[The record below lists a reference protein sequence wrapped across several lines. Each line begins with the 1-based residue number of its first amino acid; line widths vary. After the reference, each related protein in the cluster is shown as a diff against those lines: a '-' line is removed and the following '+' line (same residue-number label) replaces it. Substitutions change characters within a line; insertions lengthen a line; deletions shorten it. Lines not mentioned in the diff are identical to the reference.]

1 MTANQTPNQ
10 VAAKVLSLLDA
21 VLEREKPEIIL
32 VQGDTT
38 TAFAGAFAAFN
49 RKIKIGH
56 IEAGLRSGDA
66 LSPFPEELNRRLIS
80 QLTTLHFCA
89 TGGNKRN
96 LTAEGISEKSIFLCG
111 NTVVDASNSIL
122 EKEQPSAKI
131 KKLLDETNGFKR
143 ILLTTHRRESF
154 GETMA
159 GNLKTLRDFIEQR
172 TDVCLIF
179 PVHPNPNVKRITE
192 KILANREQI
201 FLLEPLDYVNFC
213 RVDASRVA
221 DCVRFGRRSGRS
233 SGFRKTA
240 FNFAGKHRT
249 SRSD

>member
-10 VAAKVLSLLDA
+10 VAVKVLSLLDA

-32 VQGDTT
+32 VQGDMT

-56 IEAGLRSGDA
+56 VEAGLRSGDA

-80 QLTTLHFCA
+80 QLTTFHFCA

-96 LTAEGISEKSIFLCG
+96 LTAEGISEKSIFVCG
-111 NTVVDASNSIL
+111 NTVVDALNCIL
-122 EKEQPSAKI
+122 EKQQPGAKI
-131 KKLLDETNGFKR
+131 RKLLDETKRLKR

-159 GNLKTLRDFIEQR
+159 ENLKTLRDFVEQR

-179 PVHPNPNVKRITE
+179 PVHPNPNVKKTPKKSWRIGNEFTCLNRSIMQ
-192 KILANREQI
+192 IL
-201 FLLEPLDYVNFC
+201 
-213 RVDASRVA
+213 SR
-221 DCVRFGRRSGRS
+221 
-233 SGFRKTA
+233 
-240 FNFAGKHRT
+240 
-249 SRSD
+249 